1 MKQNSHEY
9 ETKWNDRFPFLY
21 KAVYYLLYKTTSGDT
36 NLPDYKIFSG
46 MTQFYRGLI
55 RFSYCYWRRADT
67 FATEINRNLKI

>member
-21 KAVYYLLYKTTSGDT
+21 KAAYKTTSGDT

-55 RFSYCYWRRADT
+55 RFSYCYWCRADT